1 MKLRVPRVAAV
12 HDISCFGRCS
22 LTVIMPILS
31 CMGIQVCPLPTAV
44 LSTHLGGYN
53 QIAFCDFTER
63 MPEFYHHWK
72 KEGIAFDCIYSG
84 FLASEKQIDTVLH
97 FIEDFSNNRPLV
109 LVDPVMGDEGKLY
122 SVYTPQMQQH
132 MKRLVGKADIITPNF
147 TEACFLLGEPYTEQE
162 MEPQLLKDWL
172 VRLAGFGPSVVVM
185 TGIPVSD
192 TKIMN
197 VGYER
202 SAGSFWRVNSEHIPA
217 KYPGTG
223 DVFASILAGAL
234 LGGHSVPAAMQLAAD
249 FVAVAVKTTYETGT
263 PAREGVLLEMALPWL
278 MQAWAKQVKQ
288 DKKEQ

>member
-1 MKLRVPRVAAV
+1 MRLQVPRVAAV

-31 CMGIQVCPLPTAV
+31 CIGIQVCPLPTAV

-72 KEGIAFDCIYSG
+72 REGIAFDCIYSG

-97 FIEDFSNNRPLV
+97 FIEEFSNNRPLV

-162 MEPQLLKDWL
+162 MDNELLKDWL
-172 VRLAGFGPSVVVM
+172 VRLADFGPSVVVM
-185 TGIPVSD
+185 TGIPVAD

-202 SAGSFWRVNSEHIPA
+202 STGSFWQVISEHIPA
-217 KYPGTG
+217 RYPGTG

-234 LGGHSVPAAMQLAAD
+234 LLGHSVPAAMQLAAD
-249 FVAVAVKTTYETGT
+249 FVAVAVKTTYAAGT
-263 PAREGVLLEMALPWL
+263 PSREGVLLEMALPWL
-278 MQAWAKQVKQ
+278 IQAWAKQVKH